1 MNRAERGL
9 LLELFRWAR
18 AEGGL
23 QYGGLY
29 RWARRT
35 GEGQRWGIVFHA
47 EDFELG
53 ETVEI
58 DIWRSG
64 INTQAF
70 WAKSIAEAVNQLVAL
85 GIAPHRFSTA
95 YRSGYDA
102 AMQAHRIARSVPDKL
117 SSPRGWSAPEIFA
130 LLPAADTELAVRR

>member
-1 MNRAERGL
+1 MTRAERTL
-9 LLELFRWAR
+9 LLALFRWAR

-29 RWARRT
+29 RWSRRT
-35 GEGQRWGIVFHA
+35 GKGQHWGIIFHA
-47 EDFELG
+47 EDWEPG
-53 ETVEI
+53 ETVEL

-70 WAKSIAEAVNQLVAL
+70 WAKSIAEAVDQLVAL

-95 YRSGYDA
+95 YRSGWDA
-102 AMQAHRIARSVPDKL
+102 ANRYAEVAHYGDEYRAIR
-117 SSPRGWSAPEIFA
+117 
-130 LLPAADTELAVRR
+130 PAACRELAVGR